1 MIRSPSKSEAKIIY
15 DINVHGA
22 RLMGV
27 SRRGFLAAGGALA
40 AVFAMGGRS
49 AVARVNASK
58 ANSHA
63 HSAAT
68 VNGWIEI
75 RSDNTVLLRT
85 GKCDFGQSTIY
96 TAYRQ
101 IVAEE
106 LCVPLEAMTEVVS
119 GDTDRTPDGGGT
131 FGLLRYGQN
140 LRKVAALMR
149 EASLELAA
157 RRLAVPRASLTVRE
171 GVISGA
177 TKAISYGEL
186 LAGED
191 LHLVIPIAGDLTM
204 PMGLRVDADPPLKP
218 VKDYT
223 IIGKPVLNPSIAP
236 KVAGKTVWVGDVT
249 LPGMLHART
258 IHPATLG
265 STLIAPGKLDGKQFP
280 GARLVR
286 IDNLLAVV
294 SPDEWEAVQAAQSVA
309 DGCEWSKWEGLPGSD
324 RLADH
329 LRTLAAEDP
338 TPAREGRAN
347 RGEASSVKT
356 TRELRASYL
365 MPYQKHAPISPMV
378 SLADYREDGW
388 VWLHTHSQNPQHL
401 RRMIALMLG
410 CDEDKVV
417 VRTYPGAGHYGR
429 SNGGS
434 AGSEDEAVLL
444 SRELRRPVRVQW
456 MRADDMQWST
466 QSPAM
471 ISDIRIALDDAGKIS
486 AYEAS
491 HTGPGMQDD
500 RLVGA
505 LLAGMPVIPAPS
517 SDTTYGFQSTVL
529 TVNDT
534 WVYGAVPAVHEQA
547 KGGAHPGQ
555 TGASSMVGLRSHSM
569 RTPIQFQ
576 QNCPREIAISEA
588 AMLAGKDPLQFRLDH
603 VSDPRF
609 VAILER
615 LRTEAKWENRPSPS
629 PQARSQGSDPVRG
642 QGVSIMLRD
651 NGYWACAAQVT
662 VIPASGEVRVE
673 RMTIVADVG
682 IVINPLQLRRQI
694 QAGCLMGVSQA
705 LHEELS
711 FDKGAVTATD
721 WSGYP
726 ILTMA
731 EMPELQVVI
740 TDNSSVGTYG
750 QGSESANALA
760 SPAIA
765 AAVMDATGKPIR
777 QMPLKPEHVRVA
789 MVHAA

>member
-1 MIRSPSKSEAKIIY
+1 MTASRAGSGSSTVY
-15 DINVHGA
+15 DISVHGA
-22 RLMGV
+22 RLTGV
-27 SRRGFLAAGGALA
+27 SRRGFMAAGGALA
-40 AVFAMGGRS
+40 AVFVMGGRS
-49 AVARVNASK
+49 AIAQAPAIAGSAK
-58 ANSHA
+58 SG
-63 HSAAT
+63 SAAT
-68 VNGWIEI
+68 VQGWIDI
-75 RSDNTVLLRT
+75 RADNTVLLHT

-106 LCVPLEAMTEVVS
+106 LCVPLEAMTEVIS

-149 EASLELAA
+149 EAALELAA
-157 RRLAVPRASLTVRE
+157 RRLAVPRADLNVRD
-171 GVISGA
+171 GVIAGGG
-177 TKAISYGEL
+177 KAISYGDL
-186 LAGED
+186 LKGES
-191 LHLVIPIAGDLTM
+191 LQLVIPLAGDLTM
-204 PMGLRVDADPPLKP
+204 PMGLRVDANPPLKP
-218 VKDYT
+218 VKDYA
-223 IIGKPVLNPSIAP
+223 IVGRPVLNPSIPP
-236 KVAGKTVWVGDVT
+236 KVTGQTVWVGDVT

-265 STLIAPGKLDGKQFP
+265 SVLIAPGKLDGKQFP
-280 GARLVR
+280 GAQLVR
-286 IDNLLAVV
+286 IGNLLAVV
-294 SPDEWEAVQAAQSVA
+294 SPDEWEAVQAAQAVA
-309 DGCEWSKWEGLPGSD
+309 AGCEWSKWEGLPGSGN
-324 RLADH
+324 LADY
-329 LRTLAAEDP
+329 LRAAGTKTA

-347 RGEASSVKT
+347 KGDASRIKT
-356 TRELRASYL
+356 VREHHASYV

-378 SLADYREDGW
+378 SLADYRADGS

-410 CDEDKVV
+410 SDEDKVV

-444 SRELRRPVRVQW
+444 SRKLGRPVRVQW

-466 QSPAM
+466 QSSPM
-471 ISDIRIALDDAGKIS
+471 IADIRIAIDDAGKIA

-491 HTGPGMQDD
+491 HVGPGMQDD
-500 RLVGA
+500 RLLGA
-505 LLAGMPVIPAPS
+505 MLAGLPVIPAPS
-517 SDTTYGFQSTVL
+517 ADTSYGFQSTVL
-529 TVNDT
+529 SNADT
-534 WVYGAVPAVHEQA
+534 WVYGAVPAVRETAQ
-547 KGGAHPGQ
+547 GCPHPGQ
-555 TGASSMVGLRSHSM
+555 DSAAPAIGLRSHSM

-576 QNCPREIAISEA
+576 QNCPREMAISEA

-615 LRTEAKWENRPSPS
+615 LRAEAGWESRPSPS
-629 PQARSQGSDPVRG
+629 PQARNRGNEPVKG

-651 NGYWACAAQVT
+651 NGYWACAAQVS
-662 VIPASGEVRVE
+662 VVPASGEVKVE

-694 QAGCLMGVSQA
+694 QAGSLMGVSQA
-705 LHEELS
+705 LHEELT

-721 WSGYP
+721 WSNYP

-731 EMPELQVVI
+731 QMPELKVVI
-740 TDNSSVGTYG
+740 TDNHSAGNYG

-765 AAVMDATGKPIR
+765 AAVMDATGRPIR
-777 QMPLKPEHVRVA
+777 AIPLTPDHVRKA
-789 MVHAA
+789 MA

>member
-1 MIRSPSKSEAKIIY
+1 MTCARTTSNTKTVY
-15 DINVHGA
+15 DISVHGA
-22 RLMGV
+22 RLTGM
-27 SRRGFLAAGGALA
+27 SRRGFMAMGGGLA

-49 AVARVNASK
+49 AIAQAAANQISARS
-58 ANSHA
+58 

-68 VNGWIEI
+68 ISGWIEI
-75 RSDNTVLLRT
+75 RADNTVLLRT

-157 RRLAVPRASLTVRE
+157 RRLAVPRASLMV
-171 GVISGA
+171 GDGLISGGG
-177 TKAISYGEL
+177 KAISYGDL
-186 LAGED
+186 LKGED
-191 LHLVIPIAGDLTM
+191 LQLLIPIAGDLTM
-204 PMGLRVDADPPLKP
+204 PMGLRVDADPPMKP
-218 VKDYT
+218 VKDYR
-223 IIGKPVLNPSIAP
+223 IVGKPVLNPSIPP
-236 KVAGKTVWVGDVT
+236 KISGKTMWVGDVT
-249 LPGMLHART
+249 LPGMLHARA

-265 STLIAPGKLDGKQFP
+265 STLVAPGKFDRVQFP

-286 IDNLLAVV
+286 LGNLLAVV
-294 SPDEWEAVQAAQSVA
+294 SEDEWEAVQAAQAVA
-309 DGCEWSKWEGLPGSD
+309 DGCEWSRWEGLPGSENLSD
-324 RLADH
+324 Y
-329 LRTLAAEDP
+329 LRAAAVNDA
-338 TPAREGRAN
+338 TPVREGRAN
-347 RGEASSVKT
+347 KGDPSSVMS
-356 TRELRASYL
+356 TREHRASYM

-378 SLADYREDGW
+378 SLADYREDGS

-410 CDEDKVV
+410 SDEDRVV

-429 SNGGS
+429 SNGGC

-466 QSPAM
+466 QSSPM
-471 ISDIRIALDDAGKIS
+471 IADIRIALDDAGKIA

-491 HTGPGMQDD
+491 HCGPGMQDD

-505 LLAGMPVIPAPS
+505 LLAGLPVIAAPS
-517 SDTTYGFQSTVL
+517 PDTTYGFQSTVL
-529 TVNDT
+529 NVNDT
-534 WVYGAVPAVHEQA
+534 WVYGAVTTVREQA
-547 KGGAHPGQ
+547 NGSAHPGQ
-555 TGASSMVGLRSHSM
+555 QGSTGAVGLRSHSM

-588 AMLAGKDPLQFRLDH
+588 AMLAGRDPLQFRLDH
-603 VSDPRF
+603 VNDPRF

-615 LRTEAKWENRPSPS
+615 LRTEAEWESRPSPS
-629 PQARSQGSDPVRG
+629 PQARSQGSDPVKG

-651 NGYWACAAQVT
+651 NGYWACAAQVM
-662 VIPASGEVRVE
+662 VIPASGEVKVE

-731 EMPELQVVI
+731 EMPELKVVI
-740 TDNSSVGTYG
+740 TENRSVGNYG

-777 QMPLKPEHVRVA
+777 RIPLKPSLVRAA
-789 MVHAA
+789 MMHSA

>member
-1 MIRSPSKSEAKIIY
+1 MTETPGKYSTAIVY
-15 DINVHGA
+15 DMSVHGA
-22 RLMGV
+22 RLTGV
-27 SRRGFLAAGGALA
+27 SRRGVLAAGGALA
-40 AVFAMGGRS
+40 AVFAMTGRGAMAQAAS
-49 AVARVNASK
+49 AVTRTQTR
-58 ANSHA
+58 
-63 HSAAT
+63 SAAT
-68 VNGWIEI
+68 FQGWIEI
-75 RSDNTVLLRT
+75 RADNTVLLRT

-157 RRLAVPRASLTVRE
+157 RRIAVPRASLTVRD
-171 GVISGA
+171 GLISGEN
-177 TKAISYGEL
+177 KKISYGDL
-186 LAGED
+186 LAGEN
-191 LHLVIPIAGDLTM
+191 LQLVIPVAGDLTM
-204 PMGLRVDADPPLKP
+204 PIGLRVDADPPLKP

-223 IIGKPVLNPSIAP
+223 IIGKSVLNPSIAP
-236 KVAGKTVWVGDVT
+236 KVAGKTLWVGDVV

-265 STLIAPGKLDGKQFP
+265 SKLIATGKLDQSQFP
-280 GARLVR
+280 NARLVR
-286 IDNLLAVV
+286 IGNLLAVV
-294 SPDEWEAVQAAQSVA
+294 SPDEWVAVQAAQSVA
-309 DGCEWSKWEGLPGSD
+309 DGCEWSSWEGLPDSEQ
-324 RLADH
+324 LADH
-329 LRTLAAEDP
+329 LRMMAAEDP

-347 RGEASSVKT
+347 KGETSSVKT

-378 SLADYREDGW
+378 SLADYREDGS

-410 CDEDKVV
+410 SNEDKVV

-471 ISDIRIALDDAGKIS
+471 IADIRIALDDAGRMA

-491 HTGPGMQDD
+491 DIGPGMQDD